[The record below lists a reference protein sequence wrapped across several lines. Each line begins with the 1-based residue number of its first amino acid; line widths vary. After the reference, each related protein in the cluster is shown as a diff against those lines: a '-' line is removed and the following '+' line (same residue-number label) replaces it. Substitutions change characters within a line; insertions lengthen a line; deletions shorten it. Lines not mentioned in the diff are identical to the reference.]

1 MIDAALLQLIAD
13 CYGSN
18 RDDPAVLSYLRDCF
32 PQVRFTY
39 CNDDEV
45 GRVKPV
51 LARNGFNLYLVGGEH
66 CLSLTSSFA
75 NAKGVVVADVD
86 DDE

>member
-1 MIDAALLQLIAD
+1 VIDAALLQQIAD

-18 RDDPAVLSYLRDCF
+18 RADPAVLSYLRDCF
-32 PQVRFTY
+32 PEVRFTH

-45 GRVKPV
+45 GRAKPV
-51 LARNGFNLYLVGGEH
+51 LVCDSFNLYLVGGEH
-66 CLSLTSSFA
+66 CLSLTNSFDG
-75 NAKGVVVADVD
+75 AKGIVVADVD